1 MRYRMNKKQVL
12 TEFRAIWADLMAI
25 DRRLRGDSIAKREA
39 FNNYVDQL
47 NKERRVT
54 DKQAYTW
61 LNPF

>member
-12 TEFRAIWADLMAI
+12 QEFRTLWADLVAI
-25 DRRLRGDSIAKREA
+25 DKNMKGDTIAKREA

-61 LNPF
+61 SNPF

>member
-12 TEFRAIWADLMAI
+12 QEFRTLWADLVAI
-25 DRRLRGDSIAKREA
+25 DKNMKGDTIAKREA

-54 DKQAYTW
+54 DKQAFTW
-61 LNPF
+61 SNPF